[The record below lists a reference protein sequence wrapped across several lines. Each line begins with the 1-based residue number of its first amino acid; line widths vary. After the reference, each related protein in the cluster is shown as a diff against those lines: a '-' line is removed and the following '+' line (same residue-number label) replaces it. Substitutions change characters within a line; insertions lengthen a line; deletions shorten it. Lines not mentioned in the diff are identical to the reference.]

1 MMRTR
6 AVVALGAA
14 ALAAAL
20 GGCSAGAAPEGDA
33 TASAS
38 LAPFQID
45 SDFPDPGALVD
56 GDTVYAYATNTPA
69 ANVQVATSHDMK
81 KWTVSDTDAM
91 PELPAWATPGKTW
104 APGPA
109 KLADGRYALYFTA
122 ADAASKHQ
130 CIGVAFADDPAG
142 PFTSTADKPLVCP
155 AEEGGAID
163 ASVFTDD
170 DGSRYLVWKNDGNCC
185 GYDTWL
191 QLAPLGADG
200 ASLTGEPVRLVK
212 QTEGWEGNLVEA
224 PVIVRH
230 GDEYV
235 LLYSANDYGGGS
247 YATGVATAKALTG
260 PYTKAKEPLLSTAGT
275 GGAYVG
281 PGGADLVN
289 VAGRDWMLF
298 HSWDDAVVYRGM
310 HAVPV
315 TWKDGLPRPDLRA
328 ER

>member
-1 MMRTR
+1 MSRARGTVALGAAVL
-6 AVVALGAA
+6 AVVALG
-14 ALAAAL
+14 
-20 GGCSAGAAPEGDA
+20 GCSSGAEPGT
-33 TASAS
+33 TASTD

-69 ANVQVATSHDMK
+69 VNVQVATSHDMK
-81 KWTVSDTDAM
+81 TWTVSDTDAM
-91 PELPAWATPGKTW
+91 PELPSWATPGKTW

-122 ADAASKHQ
+122 ADTASKHQ
-130 CIGVAFADDPAG
+130 CIGVAFAADPAG
-142 PFTSTADKPLVCP
+142 PFTSDADKPLVCP
-155 AEEGGAID
+155 VDEGGAID
-163 ASVFTDD
+163 ASVFTDA

-191 QLAPLGADG
+191 QLAPLAADG
-200 ASLTGEPVRLVK
+200 ASLTGDPVRLIK
-212 QTEGWEGNLVEA
+212 QTQDWEGNLVEA

-230 GDEYV
+230 DDEYV

-260 PYTKAKEPLLSTAGT
+260 PYTKAKTPLLSTAGT

-281 PGGADLVN
+281 PGGADLVTFR
-289 VAGRDWMLF
+289 GRDWMLF

-315 TWKDGLPRPDLRA
+315 TWKDGLPQPDVRVA
-328 ER
+328 G